1 MIRRGTEIASS
12 RVENFK
18 GGTGALLSC
27 EILAP
32 GEMGGHGRKFGLT
45 TLEPGASIGTHA
57 HAGDS
62 ETYYILKGSARYNDN
77 GTWVDVA
84 EGDMMHCPDGE
95 CHGIANSG
103 DGPLQFVALILYT
116 ETKKQ

>member
-1 MIRRGTEIASS
+1 MIRREKDIVVNTTEG
-12 RVENFK
+12 FK
-18 GGTGALLSC
+18 GGAGVMRSR

-77 GTWVDVA
+77 GTWIDVV

-103 DGPLQFVALILYT
+103 DGPLQFVALILYS